1 MANLAIIPARGG
13 SKRISKK
20 NIKDFFGKP
29 ILAYSIEAA
38 LNSGLFDEVMV
49 STDSE
54 EISSIAK
61 SYGATVP
68 FFRSTKNADDFA
80 TTSEVINEVIEVYQ
94 NNEKYFKYSCCIY
107 PTAPFITSDILID
120 AYKTLSK
127 NDFDSVFPVLE
138 YSFPIQRAMKMD
150 SQGKIKMITPE
161 HLNTR
166 SQDLNKSFHD
176 AGQFYWFNVER
187 FKDNK
192 KIFTANSGG
201 IILPETKVQDI
212 DNEMDWKLAE
222 LKYQFI
228 NEN

>member
-1 MANLAIIPARGG
+1 
-13 SKRISKK
+13 
-20 NIKDFFGKP
+20 
-29 ILAYSIEAA
+29 
-38 LNSGLFDEVMV
+38 
-49 STDSE
+49 
-54 EISSIAK
+54 
-61 SYGATVP
+61 
-68 FFRSTKNADDFA
+68 
-80 TTSEVINEVIEVYQ
+80 
-94 NNEKYFKYSCCIY
+94 
-107 PTAPFITSDILID
+107 
-120 AYKTLSK
+120 
-127 NDFDSVFPVLE
+127 
-138 YSFPIQRAMKMD
+138 MKMD